1 MVVGIYFE
9 WNGTMSLLIVV
20 SFCILVSY
28 NNELVSQFQKHLQN
42 VPFPCFCG
50 DKEDLLHVTHCIIS
64 LLPYEKIHL
73 YQGYFNL
80 LCH

>member
-1 MVVGIYFE
+1 ME
-9 WNGTMSLLIVV
+9 WNNVFVDCCVILH
-20 SFCILVSY
+20 LVSY
-28 NNELVSQFQKHLQN
+28 KNELVSQFQKHLQN